1 MNVGFQ
7 LDPIESLNLKTDS
20 TLPIIFESQKR
31 KNRNF
36 YYLPGSLTFKNNSVY
51 AMTREVKFKKNN
63 LNDFSLGKLQ
73 STNLDKFDY
82 IFVRQDPPYN
92 MEYISSMHLLEQISH
107 KVRIINNPQGI
118 RNAPEKISMLKYK
131 NIIPPTIITRS
142 KNEVNLFLNKHG
154 TSVIKPLYGNGGEGV
169 FLLSKKDKNFNQI
182 VENFI
187 LNKQEPFILQ
197 KFISQV
203 KDGDKRIILIDGEP
217 VAAIKRMPKRNEIRS
232 NIHVGGNCEKT
243 KLTKQ
248 DEIICN
254 EIKHYLKTEG
264 LFFVGIDVIGKY
276 LIEINVTSPTCIQE
290 IKRLYKI
297 DIASFL
303 WDKLDQKTRI

>member
-1 MNVGFQ
+1 MKVGFQ

-63 LNDFSLGKLQ
+63 LNDFSIGKLQ
-73 STNLDKFDY
+73 STNLDKLDY

-92 MEYISSMHLLEQISH
+92 MEYISSIHLLEQISH

-254 EIKHYLKTEG
+254 EIKNYLKTEG

>member
-1 MNVGFQ
+1 MKVGFQ

-63 LNDFSLGKLQ
+63 LNDFSIGKLQ

-107 KVRIINNPQGI
+107 KTRIINNPQGI

-254 EIKHYLKTEG
+254 EIKNYLKTEG

>member
-1 MNVGFQ
+1 MKVGFQ

-63 LNDFSLGKLQ
+63 LNDFSIGKLQ

-254 EIKHYLKTEG
+254 EIKNYLKTEG

>member
-1 MNVGFQ
+1 MKVGFQ
-7 LDPIESLNLKTDS
+7 LDPIESLNFKTDS
-20 TLPIIFESQKR
+20 TLPIIYESQKR

-63 LNDFSLGKLQ
+63 LNDFSIGKLQ

-107 KVRIINNPQGI
+107 KARIINNPQGI

-254 EIKHYLKTEG
+254 EIKNYLKTEG

-303 WDKLDQKTRI
+303 WDTLDKKTRI

>member
-1 MNVGFQ
+1 MKVGFQ

-254 EIKHYLKTEG
+254 EIKNYLKTEG
-264 LFFVGIDVIGKY
+264 LF
-276 LIEINVTSPTCIQE
+276 L
-290 IKRLYKI
+290 
-297 DIASFL
+297 
-303 WDKLDQKTRI
+303 

>member
-1 MNVGFQ
+1 MKVGFQ

-254 EIKHYLKTEG
+254 EIKNYLKTEG

>member
-1 MNVGFQ
+1 MKVGFQ
-7 LDPIESLNLKTDS
+7 LDPIESLNFKTDS
-20 TLPIIFESQKR
+20 TLPIIYESQKR

-63 LNDFSLGKLQ
+63 LNDFSIGKLQ

-107 KVRIINNPQGI
+107 KARIINNPQGI

-187 LNKQEPFILQ
+187 LYKQEPFILQ

-217 VAAIKRMPKRNEIRS
+217 VAAIKRMPKHNEIRS

-254 EIKHYLKTEG
+254 EIKNYLKTEG

-303 WDKLDQKTRI
+303 WDTLDQKTRI

>member
-243 KLTKQ
+243 KLNKQ

-254 EIKHYLKTEG
+254 EIKNYLKTEG

>member
-1 MNVGFQ
+1 MKVGFQ

-63 LNDFSLGKLQ
+63 LNDFSIGKLQ

-107 KVRIINNPQGI
+107 KARIINNPQGI

-187 LNKQEPFILQ
+187 LYKQEPFILQ

-217 VAAIKRMPKRNEIRS
+217 VAAIKRMPKHNEIRS

-254 EIKHYLKTEG
+254 EIKNYLKTEG

-303 WDKLDQKTRI
+303 WDTLDQKTRI